1 MKSSL
6 LKAIQVLGKKDRI
19 TVLGAGLASPPP
31 LGSGERWANRRCD
44 CDCDCDCYRLDTL
57 GSGIGVRVTERGCQ
71 PTHM

>member
-6 LKAIQVLGKKDRI
+6 LKPIQVLGKKDRI

-44 CDCDCDCYRLDTL
+44 CDCYRPDIL
-57 GSGIGVRVTERGCQ
+57 GGGIRVKVTNRGCQ